1 MLKELVFS
9 SDAPLEDDGYV
20 GGGAWLPESTPW
32 PKSEDGVA
40 LVHLIAFPS
49 NWLAG
54 EGSSN
59 WISVFIPYE
68 PGDVGHYRK
77 LRMNNGKSQAAV
89 LIYEKGPK
97 LRNEAEGRIEN
108 CGKFVISLS
117 DEDDDDEN
125 LASKIDGVDAW
136 LQGAL
141 GLAGARRR
149 VSIYGGDLDLSIP
162 KNKGVL
168 SDGMGYLLLSDEFLM
183 GQSEA
188 ERGFFLQLG

>member
-1 MLKELVFS
+1 MFKELVFS
-9 SDAPLEDDGYV
+9 SDASLGDDGYV
-20 GGGAWLPESTPW
+20 GGGVWLPESIPW
-32 PKSEDGVA
+32 PKSEDGAA

-54 EGSSN
+54 ERSSN

-77 LRMNNGKSQAAV
+77 LRMNNGKSQAVV
-89 LIYEKGPK
+89 LVYDKGSK
-97 LRNEAEGRIEN
+97 LRNEAEGKIED

-162 KNKGVL
+162 NNKGVL

>member
-1 MLKELVFS
+1 MFKELVFS
-9 SDAPLEDDGYV
+9 SDVPLGDEGYI

-32 PKSEDGVA
+32 PKSEDGGA

-49 NWLAG
+49 NWLAAG
-54 EGSSN
+54 GSSN

-68 PGDVGHYRK
+68 SGDVGHYRK

-97 LRNEAEGRIEN
+97 RRNEAEGKIED

-117 DEDDDDEN
+117 DEDDGDEN

-162 KNKGVL
+162 NNKGVL